1 MIKIILTVKDV
12 YKRQV
17 QHNVTFVKKSPGI
30 YTVENIPDGIYVVVF
45 GDEGMQAYNT
55 EDRSIEISK
64 DFGAYNFDYYSV
76 DAEYDG
82 NGKISVTNEDG
93 EQVGPED
100 KLIWGTKIRVSATAE
115 TGHHFEQYTIL
126 GSDSGLEWEPTEA
139 EQTFTVTGDMEI
151 EAHFVPNLYKI
162 IFHDN
167 DGGSDQT
174 VTQDMVYGEGQ
185 KLFANQFERRGYED
199 VYKRQELSI
208 AVDPSAVSVKI

>member
-1 MIKIILTVKDV
+1 M
-12 YKRQV
+12 
-17 QHNVTFVKKSPGI
+17 
-30 YTVENIPDGIYVVVF
+30 
-45 GDEGMQAYNT
+45 
-55 EDRSIEISK
+55 
-64 DFGAYNFDYYSV
+64 
-76 DAEYDG
+76 
-82 NGKISVTNEDG
+82 
-93 EQVGPED
+93 
-100 KLIWGTKIRVSATAE
+100 SATAE

-185 KLFANQFERRGYED
+185 KLFANRTF
-199 VYKRQELSI
+199 RQAQTEMFHVGPSNSFLSGFWHT
-208 AVDPSAVSVKI
+208 

>member
-1 MIKIILTVKDV
+1 MLKCPALAQIPVSYTHLDV
-12 YKRQV
+12 YKSQL
-17 QHNVTFVKKSPGI
+17 
-30 YTVENIPDGIYVVVF
+30 
-45 GDEGMQAYNT
+45 QAYNT

-139 EQTFTVTGDMEI
+139 EQTFAITGDMVI
-151 EAHFVPNLYKI
+151 EAHFAPNRYQVV
-162 IFHDN
+162 FHDN

-185 KLFANQFERRGYED
+185 NLFCLLYTSRC
-199 VYKRQELSI
+199 V
-208 AVDPSAVSVKI
+208 